1 MGHLPTLCVFH
12 RLTGLD
18 CPGCGM
24 GRSLALLAQG
34 QILASL
40 RLHPFGLP
48 FLLWIACWALLPER
62 VLVRIQGHQFVRSN
76 AVGGAAVGLLLIWWL
91 ATKVV

>member
-1 MGHLPTLCVFH
+1 MGHLPALCVFH
-12 RLTGLD
+12 RLTGLE

-24 GRSLALLAQG
+24 GRSLALLTQG
-34 QILASL
+34 QICASL

-48 FLLWIACWALLPER
+48 FLLWIGCWALLPER
-62 VLVRIQGHQFVRSN
+62 VLAQIQEHWSDRSN
-76 AVGGAAVGLLLIWWL
+76 AIGVAAVGLLLIWWV